1 MMFQSWSNA
10 ITANNSNVTAGL
22 TWCICALLTSIY
34 SQLSVE
40 NAIANR
46 ATATIAVI
54 VAKDRVTAEQGILAE
69 VYVFDCNRTKY
80 LYALIMRN
88 YENTSSPQLNIRSP
102 FKYKQHTPPTLRS
115 LLQ

>member
-1 MMFQSWSNA
+1 MMFHCGCNE
-10 ITANNSNVTAGL
+10 ITVNNGNVIVEL

-69 VYVFDCNRTKY
+69 VCVFGCRRTKY
-80 LYALIMRN
+80 SYALIQRN
-88 YENTSSPQLNIRSP
+88 YENTSSPQLNVGSP
-102 FKYKQHTPPTLRS
+102 FKYKQHTPPTHRN